1 MMSYNSA
8 TGDVNRLAKAKN
20 LTMFNDELAN
30 GTLPQWIW
38 ITPNM
43 SEFQTLTSKL
53 PPTVPGS
60 DTDTSPSASDG
71 HDSSI
76 TVAGQW
82 ARDFLEPLLQN
93 DDFNIDNTLIVLTW
107 DECEN
112 YLAENRVLA
121 LLLGSAVPASMVGTT
136 NSTEFNHYSLSKTAE
151 DNWKLGSLG
160 ANDVDAVSL
169 ATILG

>member
-8 TGDVNRLAKAKN
+8 TGDINRLAKAKN
-20 LTMFNDELAN
+20 LTMFYDELES

-43 SEFQTLTSKL
+43 T
-53 PPTVPGS
+53 
-60 DTDTSPSASDG
+60 SDG

-82 ARDFLEPLLQN
+82 AKDFLDPLLAN
-93 DDFNIDNTLIVLTW
+93 EDFNINKTLIVLTW

-121 LLLGSAVPASMVGTT
+121 VLLGSAVPDSLVGTT
-136 NSTEFNHYSLSKTAE
+136 DSTEFSHYSLSKTAQ
-151 DNWKLGSLG
+151 DNWGLGSLG
-160 ANDVDAVSL
+160 KNDVDATSL
-169 ATILG
+169 SAALS

>member
-8 TGDVNRLAKAKN
+8 TGDINRLAKAKN
-20 LTMFNDELAN
+20 LTMFYDELES
-30 GTLPQWIW
+30 GTLPQWMW

-43 SEFQTLTSKL
+43 T
-53 PPTVPGS
+53 
-60 DTDTSPSASDG
+60 SDG

-82 ARDFLEPLLQN
+82 ARDFLDPLLAN
-93 DDFNIDNTLIVLTW
+93 ENFNINKTLIILTW

-121 LLLGSAVPASMVGTT
+121 VLLGSAVPDSLIGTT
-136 NSTEFNHYSLSKTAE
+136 DSTKFSHYSLSKTAQ
-151 DNWKLGSLG
+151 DNWGLGSLG
-160 ANDVDAVSL
+160 KNDVDATSL
-169 ATILG
+169 SAALS